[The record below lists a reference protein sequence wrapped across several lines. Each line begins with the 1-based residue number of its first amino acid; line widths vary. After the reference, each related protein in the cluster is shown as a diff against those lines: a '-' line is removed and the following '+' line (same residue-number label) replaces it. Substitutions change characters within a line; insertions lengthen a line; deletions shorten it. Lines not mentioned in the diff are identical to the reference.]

1 MLKALMGKPSA
12 KKPLSPFQWGLAFDA
27 FALAAAM
34 TGMWPYTA
42 ALEHKLTCIKIGHE
56 ARGRGLG
63 PQLCVVYDEV
73 PLHKTCLPDHSS
85 HPCL

>member
-63 PQLCVVYDEV
+63 PQLCVV
-73 PLHKTCLPDHSS
+73 
-85 HPCL
+85 